1 MKSLKENCIPDV
13 HFYGRVNISS
23 STCKT
28 IKLVVQHLLF
38 RGLGKG
44 NVFIEVFLV
53 LGEAK
58 AKLAETKE
66 QMFYLQ
72 WTRLTIHTPQSCEYI
87 QTSFSPVMPSNSYHM
102 FQVKL
107 DNRKNGSF
115 RNRENMPIFENG
127 KLAIIFMRKA
137 ES

>member
-13 HFYGRVNISS
+13 HFYGRVNISP

-38 RGLGKG
+38 RGSGKG
-44 NVFIEVFLV
+44 NAFIEVFLV

-58 AKLAETKE
+58 ATLAETKE

-72 WTRLTIHTPQSCEYI
+72 WTQLTIHTPQLCEYTH
-87 QTSFSPVMPSNSYHM
+87 TSFSSVMPPNSYHM
-102 FQVKL
+102 FQVQL
-107 DNRKNGSF
+107 NNRKNGSF

-127 KLAIIFMRKA
+127 RLEIIFMRRA
-137 ES
+137 EN